1 MSTPPENEPPTTKD
15 AFELAVI
22 LLFER
27 EMGCYIDLLE
37 QVGARLARL
46 ERRIRQLEVERHGG

>member
-1 MSTPPENEPPTTKD
+1 MTTKD

-27 EMGCYIDLLE
+27 EMLPYIDMLE